1 MLQSSIFQH
10 VELRRLET
18 DITGLRGAC
27 DDMSKRVTHLTAGKG
42 NFELRSV
49 FIEKR
54 VINERDR

>member
-27 DDMSKRVTHLTAGKG
+27 DDMSKRVSSMTAGKG
-42 NFELRSV
+42 EDNIPEY
-49 FIEKR
+49 IE
-54 VINERDR
+54 INGQSIN

>member
-27 DDMSKRVTHLTAGKG
+27 DDMSKRVSSMTAGKG
-42 NFELRSV
+42 EDNIPEDVEIDRQL
-49 FIEKR
+49 
-54 VINERDR
+54 IN